1 MELSTFLAYFPKMKE
16 GLSNHQ
22 PVCVSPLITFEPIC
36 GFSWNLVDRWC
47 HWRWPWCLSFNPI
60 ASNHFKM
67 ADVWT
72 SEVGAKKPLN
82 NFWTDWWIWMKS
94 CMQVMALKMT
104 STPYYSII
112 PNWQTFK
119 LLRWLQLLNR
129 LVDLD
134 EILYGGDGI
143 EYCLL

>member
-1 MELSTFLAYFPKMKE
+1 
-16 GLSNHQ
+16 
-22 PVCVSPLITFEPIC
+22 
-36 GFSWNLVDRWC
+36 VD
-47 HWRWPWCLSFNPI
+47 LDETLYAGDDIEDDLNSILFNAI
-60 ASNHFKM
+60 A
-67 ADVWT
+67 
-72 SEVGAKKPLN
+72 
-82 NFWTDWWIWMKS
+82 
-94 CMQVMALKMT
+94 
-104 STPYYSII
+104 SII